1 MAKKAKNTG
10 RCSKISLHKKFKLN
24 LEQNVSEQTCLEKT
38 FGLQKCSFE
47 KSTIEYWNIL
57 FRSK

>member
-24 LEQNVSEQTCLEKT
+24 LEQNVSEQTCLEII
-38 FGLQKCSFE
+38 FGLQKCSVHSENKMF
-47 KSTIEYWNIL
+47 L
-57 FRSK
+57 LSKIAF

>member
-1 MAKKAKNTG
+1 MKNTG

-24 LEQNVSEQTCLEKT
+24 LEQNVSEQTCLEIT